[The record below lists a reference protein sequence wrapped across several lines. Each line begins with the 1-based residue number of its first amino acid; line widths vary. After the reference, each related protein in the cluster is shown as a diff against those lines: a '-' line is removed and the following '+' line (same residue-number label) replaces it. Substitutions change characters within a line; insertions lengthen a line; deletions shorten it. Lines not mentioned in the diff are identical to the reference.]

1 MCNQRPSHSF
11 SHSLRNTQRA
21 IHLHMHISINVW
33 STPMLRPSHPSTVH
47 DELLSQLVTCKMKNI
62 KQNAGV
68 TVITPKGS
76 FKQNCF
82 SSIHCI
88 LHLKSCIMLLLYC
101 IIISLLHGCLCS
113 KSIRASAHSV
123 QYFFAFDLT
132 DRCRSRQTWKHIDQ
146 IRQITESEKKKVRM
160 KKARFRLCDMSRFCQ
175 CQDYRHPLGFG
186 DGSIHCQRWI
196 IVILSNF
203 FERSSAAAAQPQVNN
218 TPWE

>member
-1 MCNQRPSHSF
+1 MNTFSIYFYILFSLTYFLLFCLLDDFITANTDGQHMCNQRPSHSF

-101 IIISLLHGCLCS
+101 T
-113 KSIRASAHSV
+113 V
-123 QYFFAFDLT
+123 
-132 DRCRSRQTWKHIDQ
+132 
-146 IRQITESEKKKVRM
+146 
-160 KKARFRLCDMSRFCQ
+160 
-175 CQDYRHPLGFG
+175 
-186 DGSIHCQRWI
+186 
-196 IVILSNF
+196 
-203 FERSSAAAAQPQVNN
+203 
-218 TPWE
+218 